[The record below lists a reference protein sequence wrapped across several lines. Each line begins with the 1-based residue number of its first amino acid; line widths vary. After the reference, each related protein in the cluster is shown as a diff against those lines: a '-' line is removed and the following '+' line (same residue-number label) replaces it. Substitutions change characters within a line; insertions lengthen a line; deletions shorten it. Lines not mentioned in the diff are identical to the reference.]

1 MKKIKSFIFILLVSI
16 LVGNCSTLKEGF
28 INDKKKGTDEF
39 LVEKKQP
46 LVMPPNFEKLPLP
59 DVILDS
65 SITKEEQKTS
75 SLEKMLKGSNEK
87 TEVNQDKTQINSIE
101 SLILNEIKK

>member
-1 MKKIKSFIFILLVSI
+1 MRKTKSFIFILFASI
-16 LVGNCSTLKEGF
+16 LLGNCSTLKEGF
-28 INDKKKGTDEF
+28 TNNKKKGTDEF

-59 DVILDS
+59 NVILDS

>member
-1 MKKIKSFIFILLVSI
+1 MRKTKSFILILFASILL
-16 LVGNCSTLKEGF
+16 GNCSTLKEGF
-28 INDKKKGTDEF
+28 TNNKKKGTDEF

-59 DVILDS
+59 ELTLKSNIK
-65 SITKEEQKTS
+65 KEKQKTF
-75 SLEKMLKGSNEK
+75 SLEKMLKGLNEK

-101 SLILNEIKK
+101 SLILN

>member
-1 MKKIKSFIFILLVSI
+1 MRKTKSFILILFASILL
-16 LVGNCSTLKEGF
+16 GNCSTLKEGF
-28 INDKKKGTDEF
+28 TNNKKKGTDEF

-59 DVILDS
+59 DVILDT